1 MYTYNRED
9 VVIDLDIPISQQWMI
24 IKAINTH
31 KDLINAKIN
40 EALEEYKVPLDVL
53 NNVAIIFNWIDL
65 NKNFETFETSSGNCV
80 VLILI
85 SWTKDGFPSNAAIKL
100 KFKLENMKLTLI

>member
-40 EALEEYKVPLDVL
+40 ETLDEYKVPLDVL

-65 NKNFETFETSSGNCV
+65 NKNFETN
-80 VLILI
+80 
-85 SWTKDGFPSNAAIKL
+85 
-100 KFKLENMKLTLI
+100 